1 MILYGLIS
9 LLVALVIFSG
19 NRGVENFYGKG
30 DEGKDMSEQEMAGPA
45 AGAASSGVDEDVVVE
60 KNRVARRRV
69 ARPIVAPRR
78 VARPIVARPIVAPRR
93 VAARKGANRE
103 VPSGVALDALSSMG
117 VVGRGGRS

>member
-69 ARPIVAPRR
+69 ARPIVA
-78 VARPIVARPIVAPRR
+78 RPIVAPRR